1 MFASVAHD
9 GRVDGV
15 FRKRKSKN
23 AIYNDFEKQK
33 HFYKVSHQLSLQKL
47 IYQNVNPSVIN
58 YF

>member
-1 MFASVAHD
+1 M
-9 GRVDGV
+9 DGV